1 MKKVM
6 CRTGYTARD
15 DERVSIL
22 CPDDGLTQQHF
33 KAECDVNEIVRRYVQ
48 TGDSALLEGSSRPVY
63 ADVSELPTDLVSAYD
78 AIGQAEDAFM
88 RLPSQVRKSLDNDP
102 ARLVQWLA
110 NPENKGD
117 AVKFGLMIASVEK
130 NETNVSAGNDEKK
143 PSEPLEE

>member
-6 CRTGYTARD
+6 CRTGYNARD
-15 DERVSIL
+15 DERVSLL

-48 TGDSALLEGSSRPVY
+48 TGDSTLLEGSSPVY
-63 ADVSELPTDLVSAYD
+63 ADVSELPADLVSAYD

-110 NPENKGD
+110 NPENKGV
-117 AVKFGLMIASVEK
+117 AVKFGLMNAPVEK
-130 NETNVSAGNDEKK
+130 IETNVPPGNDEKK
-143 PSEPLEE
+143 PSEPLKE